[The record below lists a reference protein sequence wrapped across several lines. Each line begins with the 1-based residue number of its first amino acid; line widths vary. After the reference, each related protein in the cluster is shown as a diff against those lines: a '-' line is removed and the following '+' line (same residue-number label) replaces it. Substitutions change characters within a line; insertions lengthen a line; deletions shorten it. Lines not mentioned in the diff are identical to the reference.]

1 MSGQAGSAEGD
12 RKQAFEKYRHALEM
26 IKHYTEVARAALD
39 EIQGIP
45 TDEKMEQD
53 ELQQDVPNPNEFR
66 PARSR
71 STSPHNQN
79 RTRSPLP
86 RFGVIVF
93 SQQAPNVNREP
104 PNRQGRIFKR
114 GTRRLAD

>member
-12 RKQAFEKYRHALEM
+12 RNQAFEKYRHALEM

-53 ELQQDVPNPNEFR
+53 EPQQDVTNPREFR
-66 PARSR
+66 R

-79 RTRSPLP
+79 QTRSPLSQ
-86 RFGVIVF
+86 FGMIII

-104 PNRQGRIFKR
+104 PNRQDRIIKR
-114 GTRRLAD
+114 GTRRLGHY